1 MEYKHIMSVA
11 LSVLGK
17 LKEIA
22 QNFEK
27 ISICHY

>member
-1 MEYKHIMSVA
+1 MEYKHKISVA
-11 LSVLGK
+11 LSFLGK

-27 ISICHY
+27 ISVCHY